1 MGSIVLITGGA
12 RSGKS
17 TYAEKLA
24 LATKGKVLYIATS
37 IPFDDEMK
45 DRVKKHKE
53 RRPTTWDTFEGYKD
67 LKQVFNNPKIQFDT
81 ILLDCITIMVTN
93 LMFDYAGDNFDA
105 LTCDDID
112 IMEKGIL
119 EEVSDFLDESQKSS
133 KEIILVT
140 NELGAGIV
148 PENKMARVFRDI
160 AGRVNQYIASRA
172 TQVNMVVCGIQINIK

>member
-1 MGSIVLITGGA
+1 MKNIVLVTGGA

-24 LATKGKVLYIATS
+24 KEADGRVLYIATS

-53 RRPTTWDTFEGYKD
+53 RRPSTWHTFEGYRN
-67 LKQVFNNPKIQFDT
+67 LKQVFYNKEIEFDA

-93 LMFDYAGDNFDA
+93 LMFEIAGDN
-105 LTCDDID
+105 LDDLNNEAID
-112 IMEKGIL
+112 TMENEIL
-119 EEVSDFLDESQKSS
+119 KEVADFICEAEKSS
-133 KEIILVT
+133 KTIIIVT
-140 NELGAGIV
+140 NEIGSGIV
-148 PENKMARVFRDI
+148 PEYKMARIFRDI

-172 TQVNMVVCGIQINIK
+172 QDVHLVVCGIPIKIK